1 MLLYQTMSHDER
13 LHEAVADFREI
24 YEDKLGKLLDRNHR
38 LFAVTKKFPVKVT
51 CPLKSAR
58 GNQWK
63 VTLLARSK
71 QEAKHPGYMPLLKYH
86 TSHGVGFLYPKLLD
100 EWTMDVIVYDF
111 TPHLVSRY
119 KERFLQA
126 QEDSEQLL
134 ENFMVDMMMRNMPLH
149 VAYDEKRKCYASFVE
164 DGIFLSDQCDPHRY
178 VMWKTFVTEEML
190 FDDQA
195 EAFELVSSF
204 RERYLAQA
212 ARTGQ
217 YAKGCVHLGD
227 DGLPLMFGK
236 HERNWG

>member
-1 MLLYQTMSHDER
+1 MLLYQTMSHNER

-24 YEDKLGKLLDRNHR
+24 YEDKLGKLVDRNRR
-38 LFAVTKKFPVKVT
+38 LFALAKKFPIKVT
-51 CPLKSAR
+51 SPLKSAR

-100 EWTMDVIVYDF
+100 EWSMDVAVYDF
-111 TPHLVSRY
+111 TPHLISRY
-119 KERFLQA
+119 KERFLQT
-126 QEDSEQLL
+126 QEDGEQIL

-149 VAYDEKRKCYASFVE
+149 VAYDEKRKCYAAFVE
-164 DGIFLSDQCDPHRY
+164 DGIFLSDQCDAHRY
-178 VMWKTFVTEEML
+178 IMWKTFVSEEIL

-195 EAFELVSSF
+195 EAFELFSSF

-212 ARTGQ
+212 AHTGK
-217 YAKGCVHLGD
+217 YANGYVHLGD
-227 DGLPLMFGK
+227 DGLPLMYGK
-236 HERNWG
+236 HERSWG

>member
-24 YEDKLGKLLDRNHR
+24 YEDKLCKLLDRNRR
-38 LFAVTKKFPVKVT
+38 LFAVAKKFPVKVT

>member
-24 YEDKLGKLLDRNHR
+24 YVDKLGKLFERNR
-38 LFAVTKKFPVKVT
+38 CLFAVSKRFPVKVI

-63 VTLLARSK
+63 VTLLACSK
-71 QEAKHPGYMPLLKYH
+71 QEAKHPGYMPLLKYQ

-119 KERFLQA
+119 KERFLRV
-126 QEDSEQLL
+126 QEDGEQLL

-149 VAYDEKRKCYASFVE
+149 VAYDEKRKCYVCFVE

-195 EAFELVSSF
+195 EAFEMFSSF

-217 YAKGCVHLGD
+217 YAKGCVHLGE

-236 HERNWG
+236 HERSWE